1 MWAIDDRLSEKESA
15 ESSAAAGAQLR
26 RRHAPRLVMSWA
38 LLAFGLVAVSGCTT
52 VAEHRKL
59 EERVIDMERNGSGA
73 GVKQRVAD
81 NGAEI
86 DELRKDLRMLEGR
99 IEVTEQEAQIAR
111 EDARKARN
119 ELAMAKVE
127 WQRARRGTSTEPLAG
142 AAQPSGEASG
152 GPALVGAAVIG
163 AGEDEGEQ
171 GLSEE
176 IQAYR
181 FAHAAWRSDDTTAC
195 VDRFRKFLQTYPASP
210 YADDAAFWMADCH
223 YKQTDFKNAVLR
235 FDDVVRNYPAGN
247 KAPDALFRQGES
259 LLKLGPGYH
268 EAAKRAFERVIKEY
282 PDSERAEEARKQL
295 EVHGAG

>member
-1 MWAIDDRLSEKESA
+1 MRAMERKEA
-15 ESSAAAGAQLR
+15 VRCTFPVAYAKQLGRPGLRVLAGAL
-26 RRHAPRLVMSWA
+26 ALVW
-38 LLAFGLVAVSGCTT
+38 LVASGCTT
-52 VAEHRKL
+52 VADHRKL
-59 EERVIDMERNGSGA
+59 ESRVIDMERNGTGA

-86 DELRKDLRMLEGR
+86 DALRNELQRLEGR
-99 IEVTEQEAQIAR
+99 LERAEQQAEGAE
-111 EDARKARN
+111 EDARKARS
-119 ELAMAKVE
+119 ELALAKLE
-127 WQRARRGTSTEPLAG
+127 WQRGVRAGEGAVAAG
-142 AAQPSGEASG
+142 ASSEPSGETSAGSTHG
-152 GPALVGAAVIG
+152 GAAAV
-163 AGEDEGEQ
+163 AGVDGENSDEA
-171 GLSEE
+171 LSQE

-181 FAHAAWRSDDTTAC
+181 FAHAAWRGDDNAAC

-259 LLKLGPGYH
+259 LLKLGPGYR

-295 EVHGAG
+295 EVQGAG